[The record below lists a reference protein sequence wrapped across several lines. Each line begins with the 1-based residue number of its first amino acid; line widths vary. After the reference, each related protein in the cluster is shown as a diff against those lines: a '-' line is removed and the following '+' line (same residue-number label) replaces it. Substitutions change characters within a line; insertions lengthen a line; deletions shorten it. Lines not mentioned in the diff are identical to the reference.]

1 MSLCCSPVATGTF
14 RYFLTLLKSD
24 AARDGMSYSVG
35 SFVIFIEERHKIM
48 VHKIIV
54 CLTM

>member
-1 MSLCCSPVATGTF
+1 MCLCCSPVATGTF
-14 RYFLTLLKSD
+14 CYFLTFLKSD

-35 SFVIFIEERHKIM
+35 SIVTFIEERHKIM